1 MSGIKHARPKGFTIV
16 ELLIV
21 IVVIAILAAITVV
34 AYNGSQQRARN
45 AARLDTVTKAL
56 EVVEV
61 ALTRQAPSAIRA
73 TLNVTGPVGSQ
84 WFRACIGTGYKDVS
98 GDSVGDCGWYGA
110 NSPYAWESAAFNT
123 LIQTEVGPVNI
134 SGGFPK
140 VTATDGD
147 NLVGPYLSS
156 AWVDSKDMLVVE
168 YSLEGEGQKCDKS
181 PLVYRTG
188 SADTMTAP
196 AGNAANYTKSAYGV
210 TECVVA
216 VVTNYY

>member
-1 MSGIKHARPKGFTIV
+1 MSGMKRARQKGFTIV

-21 IVVIAILAAITVV
+21 IVVVGILATISVV
-34 AYNGSQQRARN
+34 AYNGAQQRARN
-45 AARLDTVTKAL
+45 AARLDIVTKAI

-61 ALTRQAPSAIRA
+61 ALTRQSPSTIRG
-73 TLNVTGPVGSQ
+73 TLNATGPVGSQ
-84 WFRACIGTGYKDVS
+84 WFRACVGTGYSDVS
-98 GDSVGDCGWYGA
+98 GDGVGDCGWFGTS
-110 NSPYAWESAAFNT
+110 SPYVWESAAFNT
-123 LIQTEVGPVNI
+123 LLQTEVGPVNI

-147 NLVGPYLSS
+147 NVTGPYLSS
-156 AWVDSKDMLVVE
+156 AWVDSKDMLVIE
-168 YSLEGEGQKCDKS
+168 YSLEGEGQKCDKT

-188 SADTMTAP
+188 GADTMTPP